1 MKAEATKPR
10 PLARRAP
17 VRAVALSALVLAL
30 AAAAGAA
37 VPAAPGPLELRG
49 ATRVEVDDARG
60 LWTVLGA
67 PVELVRGQLRLRA
80 PRLRYDVRA
89 GVVDAEGGVDAAAP
103 GVEAHAE
110 RAALRLD
117 DEWLRADG
125 DVRLTATQGAVPVR
139 MRAPQVEGSLRTR
152 RFVATG
158 GVTVVRGEA
167 TLQGHRVDYDDGT
180 RRAVVTGD
188 PALRVREALLTA
200 QTLVL
205 LVDEDRV
212 TGEGGVRVRRGDLV
226 ATAARAD
233 LRLRDGVAT
242 LAGNARAQ
250 RGADVITAAE
260 LVVALDGSS
269 VVARGAPRLT
279 ITPP

>member
-1 MKAEATKPR
+1 MTAAPR
-10 PLARRAP
+10 SPRRPARSARVAAA
-17 VRAVALSALVLAL
+17 VLVALVGAVAATAR
-30 AAAAGAA
+30 AA
-37 VPAAPGPLELRG
+37 VTAAPGPLELRG
-49 ATRVEVDDARG
+49 ATRVDVDDARG
-60 LWTVLGA
+60 IWTATGA
-67 PVELVRGQLRLRA
+67 PAELVRGAVRLRA

-89 GVVDAEGGVDAAAP
+89 GVVSADGGVEATAP
-103 GVEAHAE
+103 GVEAQAE
-110 RAALRLD
+110 RAELRLE

-125 DVRLTATQGAVPVR
+125 DVRLAARQGPVPVQV
-139 MRAPQVEGSLRTR
+139 RAPRVDGSLRTR

-167 TLQGHRVDYDDGT
+167 TLVGQRVDYDDGT
-180 RRAVVTGD
+180 RTAVVTGA
-188 PALRVREALLTA
+188 PELRVREARLEA

-205 LVDEDRV
+205 LVDDERV
-212 TGEGGVRVRRGDLV
+212 TGEGGVRVRRGELV

-233 LRLRDGVAT
+233 LRLREGVAT

-269 VVARGAPRLT
+269 IVARGAPRLT